1 MLTAL
6 LTIALSQLPTPMD
19 FIDNTEIGDAKQYIG
34 LRSRGVY
41 EGHLVDK
48 ARGETVVKGSWK
60 MNGDTIEVKAT
71 GCTGPACKD
80 AKKDYTAKVGVA
92 AARAMTLLSTAPA
105 PFFPSGSYYCH
116 YLGCEPRIGVEV
128 LSKGANLKALHA
140 VEDLLIERNKGRN
153 STVVWIGPRPETD
166 TAKSRIEVC
175 GRDPEKGKAALA
187 ELKADLATAA
197 WFGEATVV
205 EAPAKDCLWDVRLYV
220 RDDVQP
226 PARSK
231 KKE

>member
-6 LTIALSQLPTPMD
+6 IAISLAQLPTPID

-48 ARGETVVKGSWK
+48 AKGETVVSGTWK
-60 MNGDTIEVKAT
+60 MVNGDTVEVKAT
-71 GCTGPACKD
+71 GCKGPACKD
-80 AKKDYTAKVGVA
+80 AKKDYTAKVSVA
-92 AARAMTLLSTAPA
+92 AARAMMLQSTAPA

-128 LSKGANLKALHA
+128 LSKGANLKAMHA
-140 VEDLLIERNKGRN
+140 VEDALIERNKGRN
-153 STVVWIGPRPETD
+153 STVVWIGARPEGD
-166 TAKSRIEVC
+166 TSKSRIEVC
-175 GRDPEKGKAALA
+175 GRDPEKSKLGL
-187 ELKADLATAA
+187 EQLKGDLATAP
-197 WFGEATVV
+197 WFGEVTVV

-226 PARSK
+226 PAKAK
-231 KKE
+231 K